1 MRKLFML
8 LPMLPAMIHT
18 LSAEPLTQ
26 GERDRALSELYASR
40 KRFLDAI
47 AELSDAQWK
56 FKADPAKWSIAEC
69 AEHITV
75 SEDFIFGVV
84 TKLMKSPADPSKREQ
99 TKGKDEAVLRLV
111 VDRSQKFQ
119 APEPI
124 VPANR
129 WPDRQVLIDHFKQS
143 RDKSLD
149 YVRSTN
155 DDLRDHFGPHPAMGM
170 LDAYQW
176 ILLLSAH
183 TQRHTAQIDEVKAN
197 AGYPR

>member
-1 MRKLFML
+1 MRTIFML
-8 LPMLPAMIHT
+8 LPMLVAASNT
-18 LSAEPLTQ
+18 LGAEPLTQ

-69 AEHITV
+69 AEHITI

-84 TKLMKSPADPSKREQ
+84 TKLMKSPADPSRREQ
-99 TKGKDEAVLRLV
+99 TKGKDEVVLRAV
-111 VDRSQKFQ
+111 VDRSQKIQ

-143 RDKSLD
+143 RDATLD
-149 YVRSTN
+149 YVRSTP

-197 AGYPR
+197 AGYPH

>member
-1 MRKLFML
+1 MRTFFML
-8 LPMLPAMIHT
+8 LAILMASIQSMG
-18 LSAEPLTQ
+18 AEPLTQ

-47 AELSDAQWK
+47 AGLSDAQWK

-99 TKGKDEAVLRLV
+99 TKGKDEVVLRGV
-111 VDRSQKFQ
+111 MDRSRKFQ

-124 VPANR
+124 VPTNR
-129 WPDRQVLIDHFKQS
+129 WPDRQVLIDHFVQS
-143 RDKSLD
+143 RDHTLD
-149 YVRSTN
+149 YVRSTP

-197 AGYPR
+197 AAYPR

>member
-1 MRKLFML
+1 MRKLFLLLSL
-8 LPMLPAMIHT
+8 LPAASHT
-18 LSAEPLTQ
+18 VRAEPLTQ

-47 AELSDAQWK
+47 AGLSDAQWK

-84 TKLMKSPADPSKREQ
+84 AKLMKSPADPSKREQ
-99 TKGKDEAVLRLV
+99 TKGKDEVVLRSV
-111 VDRSQKFQ
+111 VDRSRKFQ

-129 WPDRQVLIDHFKQS
+129 WPDRQALVDHFIES
-143 RDKSLD
+143 RDHTLD
-149 YVRSTN
+149 YVRSTP
-155 DDLRDHFGPHPAMGM
+155 DDLREHFGPHRAMGM

-197 AGYPR
+197 ASYPR